1 MSELEFACNV
11 WGHKKV
17 LSGKISRERII
28 HAMELWK
35 SSLKSVKA
43 WKKTINIKDL

>member
-1 MSELEFACNV
+1 MSELEFACCV

-28 HAMELWK
+28 NAMELWK
-35 SSLKSVKA
+35 ASLKHVNA
-43 WKKTINIKDL
+43 WKKTVNIKML